1 MDKERKVCM
10 RRKVVYLDDVLF
22 RLFAIQMNTMN
33 DAGVN
38 RMINLAIENTK
49 RDAFEIETDSKE
61 GDLLSG
67 GSKNE

>member
-1 MDKERKVCM
+1 M
-10 RRKVVYLDDVLF
+10 RRKVVYLDDILF

-38 RMINLAIENTK
+38 RMLNLAIENTK
-49 RDAFEIETDSKE
+49 RDAFEIETGSEEKDI
-61 GDLLSG
+61 LSG

>member
-1 MDKERKVCM
+1 M

-38 RMINLAIENTK
+38 RMLNLAIENTK
-49 RDAFEIETDSKE
+49 RDAFEIETDSEE
-61 GDLLSG
+61 GDILSG
-67 GSKNE
+67 GNKNE

>member
-1 MDKERKVCM
+1 M

-38 RMINLAIENTK
+38 RMLNLAIENTK
-49 RDAFEIETDSKE
+49 RDAFEIETDSEE
-61 GDLLSG
+61 GDILSG
-67 GSKNE
+67 GSENE

>member
-1 MDKERKVCM
+1 M